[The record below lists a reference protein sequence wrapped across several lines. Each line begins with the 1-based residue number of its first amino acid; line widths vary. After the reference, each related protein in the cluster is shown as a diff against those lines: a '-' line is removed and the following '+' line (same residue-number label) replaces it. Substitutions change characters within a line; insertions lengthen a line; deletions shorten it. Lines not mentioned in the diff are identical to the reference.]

1 MIVTCVFIQGS
12 IAESCHLVFND
23 IAQGL
28 VESFNVTEPKEIL
41 VLKGSGNYSVSVYD
55 VVNGSI
61 IGPAIEY
68 PKLIEVTVVSPSL
81 SFSFE
86 FSKDTDI
93 FMTSLLCIN
102 FLYRWSITK

>member
-1 MIVTCVFIQGS
+1 MFIRGS

-23 IAQGL
+23 IAQGQE
-28 VESFNVTEPKEIL
+28 ESFNVTEPEQTLMLKE
-41 VLKGSGNYSVSVYD
+41 SGNYSVLVYD
-55 VVNGSI
+55 VVHGSI

-68 PKLIEVTVVSPSL
+68 SKLIEVTVVSPSL

-93 FMTSLLCIN
+93 
-102 FLYRWSITK
+102 YD